1 MSSWISSWRVLLLD
15 EDFDEDPPSESPNTS
30 ATGTVSSSSRCVFF
44 FLDDAPV
51 LARLEIISSFFSSRF
66 PFEDDVD
73 PAVADFDSDSEPAD
87 LADLA
92 DFDSRA

>member
-1 MSSWISSWRVLLLD
+1 MIVDVVVDIVVARPSLGRGLRRGSSIGIA
-15 EDFDEDPPSESPNTS
+15 NTS

-73 PAVADFDSDSEPAD
+73 PAVADFDSDWGRPS
-87 LADLA
+87 LAQ
-92 DFDSRA
+92 FGGF